1 MQLAFE
7 QLSDSLDASLI
18 QEWTEQ
24 ERVAME
30 KRGEHLR
37 IYDVKSKKCALL
49 ALTFP
54 TLMILIY
61 VSTDTHG
68 NPPEII
74 GNRSAAGKPIWD
86 GFRSHGR
93 PCH

>member
-1 MQLAFE
+1 
-7 QLSDSLDASLI
+7 LI

-61 VSTDTHG
+61 VSTDACG
-68 NPPEII
+68 NPPEIV
-74 GNRSAAGKPIWD
+74 GNRNAAGKPIWD

-93 PCH
+93 PRH